1 MRKVHRT
8 KQRGGQWLLAG
19 LVVVGTGAAIAQ
31 TVAGP
36 PAETKIFPLS
46 EVRKGQMGVAYTVF
60 EGVNPEP
67 MDVEILGLLKGALG
81 PGQDMILGRL
91 HGTKPEYTGVV
102 AGMSGSPVYVG
113 GRLVGALSYRIGQFS
128 KEPICG
134 ITPIEQMFEVR
145 DRAGETPSGSR
156 PAAAT
161 DGLASQM
168 TPIETP
174 LVISGASQDA
184 VDRFGDRFRAMGLT
198 PVAGLGGAED
208 AEEKQPEPLVPG
220 SAVSAV
226 LVRGDMSMAATC
238 TVTYLDASRLLA
250 CGHPFT
256 QYGAVDIPMTK
267 TNVVA
272 TLASPLNAFKIV
284 NTTET
289 VGAFTEDRSS
299 AIMGIFGRKAR
310 MIPVTLSV
318 SGRDASSGAGT
329 GVVPHTYHFEVLDN
343 AQLTPNAMLISI
355 YQSLKQTNRAGEE
368 TSYRITGEMSVKGLP
383 SVHLNSLI
391 AANEGQPAAI
401 GVALYVNESFSRVY
415 GNGADKPTLTG
426 LNLTVEAMPERRSAI
441 LEAATLSRGE
451 AHAGDTVQILATIR
465 PYQGATR
472 QITLPLH
479 LPQTLA
485 PGPVRVVIADGQTID
500 RLTQP
505 QSRTGEHS
513 IGLADTIAA
522 LNRQHPDD
530 RIFGAVLDHAPQ
542 AVLEGASL
550 PTLPLSMVNV
560 YEPLKQTQKLQ
571 LNGESV
577 LALTSADAGYALT
590 GTQVVT
596 LFIR

>member
-1 MRKVHRT
+1 MP
-8 KQRGGQWLLAG
+8 RG
-19 LVVVGTGAAIAQ
+19 
-31 TVAGP
+31 GP
-36 PAETKIFPLS
+36 PAETKVFPLS

-60 EGVNPEP
+60 EGVTPEP

-91 HGTKPEYTGVV
+91 RGTKPEYTGVV
-102 AGMSGSPVYVG
+102 AGMSGSPVYIG
-113 GRLVGALSYRIGQFS
+113 GRLVGALSFRIGQFS

-145 DRAGETPSGSR
+145 DRASEASAGSR
-156 PAAAT
+156 PAST
-161 DGLASQM
+161 STSLASQI

-174 LVISGASQDA
+174 LVMSGLGSGVSQEILDL
-184 VDRFGDRFRAMGLT
+184 FGERFRALGLV
-198 PVAGLGGAED
+198 PVAGLGGAAD
-208 AEEKQPEPLVPG
+208 PEEKQPEPLVPG

-226 LVRGDMSMAATC
+226 LVRGDMNMAATC
-238 TVTYLDASRLLA
+238 TVTYVDASRLLA

-310 MIPVTLSV
+310 MIPVTV
-318 SGRDASSGAGT
+318 HVTGRDASGGGGT
-329 GVVPHTYHFEVLDN
+329 GIMPHTFHFEVLDN

-355 YQSLKQTNRAGEE
+355 YQSLRQTNRAGEE
-368 TSYRITGEMSVKGLP
+368 TSYRITGEMRVEGLP

-391 AANEGQPAAI
+391 AATESQPAAI

-426 LNLTVEAMPERRSAI
+426 LTLSVEAMPERRSAI
-441 LEAATLSRGE
+441 LEAATLSRAE

-485 PGPVRVVIADGQTID
+485 AGPVRIVVADGQTID

-505 QSRTGEHS
+505 QARTGEHS
-513 IGLADTIAA
+513 IDLADTIAA
-522 LNRQHPDD
+522 LNRLHPDD
-530 RIFGAVLDHAPQ
+530 RLFGAVLDHAPQ

-577 LALTSADAGYALT
+577 LAVTSAEAGYALT
-590 GTQVVT
+590 GTQVLT
-596 LFIR
+596 LNVR